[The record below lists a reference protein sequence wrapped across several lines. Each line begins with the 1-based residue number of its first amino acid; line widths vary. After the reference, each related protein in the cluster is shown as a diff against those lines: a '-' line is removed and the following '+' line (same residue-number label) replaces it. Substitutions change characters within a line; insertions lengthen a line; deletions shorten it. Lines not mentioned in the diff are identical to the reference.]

1 MWKWWKVILQRIP
14 RIPLQGVRE
23 ACVIGSVAMWNSKE
37 SLFFIFILFYFF
49 LAARVA
55 CRILVP
61 QPGIKSVPPT
71 MEVQS
76 LNHWTARE
84 VPWEFPF
91 LSLIPTHINY
101 PWLWLQEQIN
111 VIVLSHWDLEL
122 YKIECS
128 DNTGKVT
135 LRPEGW
141 KETSCRGIW
150 KKAFKAEEAT
160 RTKNQA
166 PGQEV

>member
-1 MWKWWKVILQRIP
+1 
-14 RIPLQGVRE
+14 
-23 ACVIGSVAMWNSKE
+23 
-37 SLFFIFILFYFF
+37 
-49 LAARVA
+49 
-55 CRILVP
+55 
-61 QPGIKSVPPT
+61 

-76 LNHWTARE
+76 LKHWTARE

-91 LSLIPTHINY
+91 LSLIPTHIKY
-101 PWLWLQEQIN
+101 PGLWLQEQIN
-111 VIVLSHWDLEL
+111 VIVLSLWDLEL

-141 KETSCRGIW
+141 KEISCKEIW